1 MSKTI
6 VEEYINKYKQLIILI
21 SGFSGSG
28 KTILSKSLSKDFN
41 IDFINLNDYYKDN
54 WDKES
59 SLIEIEGIKIVDWD
73 TPDAI
78 NWEKFNE
85 AIENNKNKGVIV
97 SGFSFPQNNLTFKP
111 DFHIHLKISKD
122 DLIQNRKDYVNEKED
137 SKVAELDD
145 DIIKRILNKIS
156 YPHYL
161 KSLEISYIN
170 KFIPVKSGKEELKQ
184 TYNNIFDYLV
194 ENIEKK
200 IY

>member
-6 VEEYINKYKQLIILI
+6 VQEYINKHKQLIILI

-28 KTILSKSLSKDFN
+28 KTILSKSLSKDFK
-41 IDFINLNDYYKDN
+41 IDFVNLNDYYKDN

-59 SLIEIEGIKIVDWD
+59 NLIDIEEMKIVDWD

-85 AIENNKNKGVIV
+85 TIERDKNKGVII

-122 DLIQNRKDYVNEKED
+122 DLIQNRKDYINEKED

-145 DIIKRILNKIS
+145 DMTKRILNKIT

-161 KSLEISYIN
+161 KSLESSYIN
-170 KFIPVKSGKEELKQ
+170 KFIPVKSGREDLKQ
-184 TYNNIFDYLV
+184 AYNNIFDYLV